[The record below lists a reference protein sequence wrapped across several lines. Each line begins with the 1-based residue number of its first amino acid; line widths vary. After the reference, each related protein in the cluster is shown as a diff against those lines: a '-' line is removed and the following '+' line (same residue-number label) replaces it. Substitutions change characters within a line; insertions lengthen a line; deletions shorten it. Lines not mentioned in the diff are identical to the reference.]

1 MIFILWRRNIHH
13 QFAPIISCLDDKIEA
28 GKNNRSGLE
37 ASDSKVRENA
47 DKAKELKGK
56 ILNLVFLL
64 TLSGLVDIY
73 EQFGAMVQ
81 IIQMVLLLDLFNKE
95 IRGLTILSKH
105 PVRAAGLS
113 VTTRKKANDNIV
125 LAGKD
130 PEKTSTERLMKLVKE
145 LSTDL
150 NNKVYSAEGK
160 SVIEE
165 TRAVLDLTSLALK
178 LKEH

>member
-1 MIFILWRRNIHH
+1 M
-13 QFAPIISCLDDKIEA
+13 E
-28 GKNNRSGLE
+28 E
-37 ASDSKVRENA
+37 SDSKVRENA

-81 IIQMVLLLDLFNKE
+81 ITQMVHLLPHERLNLVNKE
-95 IRGLTILSKH
+95 IRGFTILSKH

-113 VTTRKKANDNIV
+113 VTTRKQAQDNIV
-125 LAGKD
+125 LAGID
-130 PEKTSTERLMKLVKE
+130 PEKTNIERLMKLVKE
-145 LSTDL
+145 LSTNL

-160 SVIEE
+160 SVIEQ
-165 TRAVLDLTSLALK
+165 TRAVHDLTSLALK
-178 LKEH
+178 LKEHGASPVNLFPLSIKSSRKLLIQSLLIV